1 MKLTFLCRYSFYILI
16 LATVISFCACSK
28 SSGDPN
34 NGDSVKFNASLD
46 QSQET
51 PPTGESGTGTC
62 IATYD
67 KKTNKLTYTLTW
79 SGLTGAPTAM
89 HFHKGDVGNAGDV
102 EIPITGFAAA
112 VSGALS
118 SSATVDEDE
127 EGDLL
132 ENKFYVNIHTAA
144 HPAGE
149 IRGQLIQ
156 E

>member
-1 MKLTFLCRYSFYILI
+1 MKLKFLGRYLYYAVVLTAAVSFY
-16 LATVISFCACSK
+16 ACNKDDDNPGSTTSFT
-28 SSGDPN
+28 
-34 NGDSVKFNASLD
+34 ASLD

-51 PPTGESGTGTC
+51 PPTGEAGTGTC
-62 IATYD
+62 TATYD
-67 KKTNKLTYTLTW
+67 KNTNKLTYTLTW
-79 SGLTGAPTAM
+79 SGLTGPPTAM
-89 HFHKGDVGNAGDV
+89 HFHKADVGVAGDV

-112 VSGALS
+112 TSGTLA

-144 HPAGE
+144 HPGGE

-156 E
+156 Q